1 MMSTPTSEDIHEDI
15 LLNMLDLKHRLS
27 LMSKVQVINGEQLNH
42 EELSALFSSFSKDM
56 IDIIKRYES
65 MI

>member
-1 MMSTPTSEDIHEDI
+1 MSTPTSEDIQEDI

-27 LMSKVQVINGEQLNH
+27 LMSKVQVTNGEQLNH
-42 EELSALFSSFSKDM
+42 EELSALFSSFSKDL

>member
-1 MMSTPTSEDIHEDI
+1 MSTPTSEDIHEDI